1 MTATTKMQVQWWS
14 PPLAVLLSVVLF
26 FVLGW
31 LGLTDGFGGV
41 LRAVLVGV
49 VTILMFFGINQAVN
63 KNDFGRGQQ

>member
-26 FVLGW
+26 FVLDW

-49 VTILMFFGINQAVN
+49 VTILMFFGINLAVN
-63 KNDFGRGQQ
+63 KKDFGRGQQ